1 MTFCIYTI
9 GYGNR
14 SISEFIQ
21 ILKDNQI
28 QVVVDVRS
36 IPYSRYRPAFNSNAL
51 EKHLVDSG
59 ISYMF
64 KGNELGG
71 LPKDPN
77 LQTDNLPDYEKIR
90 KTLPYQQGLSDLECG
105 IELGYRI
112 ALLCACLHHKDC
124 HRNKLIGKDLAEK
137 GITVLHINKAGGIE
151 AQTSSDFL

>member
-21 ILKDNQI
+21 ILKNNQI

-36 IPYSRYRPAFNSNAL
+36 VPYSRYRPAFNSNTL
-51 EKHLVDSG
+51 EKHLADFG

-90 KTLPYQQGLSDLECG
+90 KTLHYQQGLSDLECG
-105 IELGYRI
+105 SELGYRI

-124 HRNKLIGKDLAEK
+124 HRNKLIGIDLAK
-137 GITVLHINKAGGIE
+137 RGIVVMHINKTGTIE
-151 AQTSSDFL
+151 AQTSLDFL